1 MGGQS
6 ASLALHQNPQPRSG
20 SLRILK
26 SMASVAEVEAPHS
39 ATDRGVELKIAGDG
53 VLVIVTSGKVPT
65 LGQESALKG
74 PEPNSRPAR

>member
-26 SMASVAEVEAPHS
+26 SMGSVAEVEAPHS

-53 VLVIVTSGKVPT
+53 VLVIVTRGADGGGRLHERRKPQGDS
-65 LGQESALKG
+65 
-74 PEPNSRPAR
+74 PEAA